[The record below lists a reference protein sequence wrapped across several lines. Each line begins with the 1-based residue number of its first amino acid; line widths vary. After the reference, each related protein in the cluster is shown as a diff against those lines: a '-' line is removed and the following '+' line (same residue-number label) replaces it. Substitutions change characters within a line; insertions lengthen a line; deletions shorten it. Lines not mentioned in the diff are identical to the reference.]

1 MAHMFSCV
9 EHEGCLSSFVQA
21 FTGPTLLKLRQR
33 GIVAELWPN
42 GAGFRNHRLNFVWT
56 SISCEAGWVT
66 KWCES
71 MWISQS
77 TECDGY
83 WWFMRIHHDSC
94 VCRFSHHCFLLAT
107 FRKLVS
113 RPKQIDNAT
122 TPQGC
127 KAAFVLTC
135 GISWHSAHLCPALSH
150 LAAASLHRPLGRLAA
165 LICSASDL
173 SGPCQDLS
181 GCNQD
186 AEMLALYLVCW
197 FRHSLHD
204 AHSFMVFYD
213 ILWTYMNIYEHIC
226 KIL

>member
-9 EHEGCLSSFVQA
+9 KHEGCLSSFAQA

-127 KAAFVLTC
+127 KAAFVCICSDMWHFLT
-135 GISWHSAHLCPALSH
+135 LCPSLPCFVTFGSCI
-150 LAAASLHRPLGRLAA
+150 AASAIGQIGCTNLLCLWPFRT
-165 LICSASDL
+165 L
-173 SGPCQDLS
+173 SGPVRMQS
-181 GCNQD
+181 GCRNARPLFGVLIQ
-186 AEMLALYLVCW
+186 AQLAW
-197 FRHSLHD
+197 R
-204 AHSFMVFYD
+204 
-213 ILWTYMNIYEHIC
+213 T
-226 KIL
+226 